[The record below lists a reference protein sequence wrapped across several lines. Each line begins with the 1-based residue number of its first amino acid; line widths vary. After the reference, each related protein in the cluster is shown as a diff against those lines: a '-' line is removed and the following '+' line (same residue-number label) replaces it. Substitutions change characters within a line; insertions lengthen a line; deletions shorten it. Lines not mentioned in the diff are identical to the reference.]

1 MQARS
6 SVRAV
11 ATSREAVR
19 VATLASGLSEKQYE
33 LEKARFDAGL
43 STARR
48 VLDAQTDLDNARVN
62 ELSSQV
68 DLLAALAQLRR
79 LEGRSLDAYN
89 AELVQFAE
97 K

>member
-1 MQARS
+1 M
-6 SVRAV
+6 RAV

-19 VATLASGLSEKQYE
+19 VATLATGLSEKQYE

-48 VLDAQTDLDNARVN
+48 VLDAQTDLDDARVN

-68 DLLAALAQLRR
+68 DLLVALAQLRR

-89 AELVQFAE
+89 IDLLAAIG